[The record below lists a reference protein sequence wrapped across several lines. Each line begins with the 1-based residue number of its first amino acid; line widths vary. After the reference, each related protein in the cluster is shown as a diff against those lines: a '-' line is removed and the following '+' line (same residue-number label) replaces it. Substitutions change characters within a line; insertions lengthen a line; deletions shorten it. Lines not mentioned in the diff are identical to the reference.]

1 MKMRSYKKG
10 LVWLIM
16 IGFLALLACQTPAGR
31 STGEVIDD
39 STMTTKVKAKLFADD
54 QLSGFAISVKTF
66 EGEVT
71 LTGAVKSAEQKEK
84 ATAIAQSVSGVNS
97 VNNLLKIKP

>member
-1 MKMRSYKKG
+1 
-10 LVWLIM
+10 
-16 IGFLALLACQTPAGR
+16 
-31 STGEVIDD
+31 
-39 STMTTKVKAKLFADD
+39 
-54 QLSGFAISVKTF
+54 
-66 EGEVT
+66 VT